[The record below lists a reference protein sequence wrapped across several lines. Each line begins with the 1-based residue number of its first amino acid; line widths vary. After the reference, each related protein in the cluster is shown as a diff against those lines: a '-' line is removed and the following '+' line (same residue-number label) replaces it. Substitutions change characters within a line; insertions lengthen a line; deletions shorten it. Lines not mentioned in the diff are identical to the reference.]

1 MNKKL
6 IAVAVAGIVA
16 APAAYADISAYG
28 RIHNRFQ
35 MTDAGGS
42 ETQNVNNTGSRFG
55 FKGSGDIGNGMTA
68 FARYEFGTT
77 TDHSKSGGGLSN
89 RLSFV
94 GLSGPFGSISLGQ
107 QWSAYYQNVGT
118 HASPNIANGPGQQL
132 GPFRTGNTLQYS
144 NSLGPISLT
153 IDARVQDDARSEE
166 YGVNKKTGDVEKMM
180 VGEGAGN
187 GFGIG
192 ATLRPM
198 DGFTLSGGFDSN
210 DSDNTDTMG
219 VSAVASFGAFS
230 VSVSHEQQEAG
241 DLEHNNTLA
250 AVGASVTDR
259 LYLSAAFSQTEM
271 EKADSPTTETD
282 RANVSATYRIGG
294 GLRTWIELA
303 NEDSGGSSDKDILAI
318 GLRMDF

>member
-6 IAVAVAGIVA
+6 IAVAVAGVFA

-28 RIHNRFQ
+28 RIHNVLDLSDDG
-35 MTDAGGS
+35 TAD
-42 ETQNVNNTGSRFG
+42 TQNVTANGSRFG
-55 FKGSGDIGNGMTA
+55 FRGSGDIGNGMSA
-68 FARYEFGTT
+68 FARYEFQVH
-77 TDHSKSGGGLSN
+77 TDTNKGGPHVN

-94 GLSGPFGSISLGQ
+94 GLSGPFGSVSLGQ

-118 HASPNIANGPGQQL
+118 HASPNIYSGPGQQL

-153 IDARVQDDARSEE
+153 VDSRVDDADDGS
-166 YGVNKKTGDVEKMM
+166 
-180 VGEGAGN
+180 GN

-198 DGFTLSGGFDSN
+198 DNFTLAGGYDSN
-210 DSDNTDTMG
+210 DSSNKDTMG
-219 VSAVASFGAFS
+219 ISAVAGFGNLSFT
-230 VSVSHEQQEAG
+230 VSHEQQDEG
-241 DLEHNNTLA
+241 MMEHKNTLV

-259 LYLSAAFSQTEM
+259 LYLSAALGQTE
-271 EKADSPTTETD
+271 EEGAGGAVTETD
-282 RANVSATYRIGG
+282 LANASATYRIGG
-294 GLRTWIELA
+294 GLRTWVEL
-303 NEDSGGSSDKDILAI
+303 SSKDDGTDESDTVAI

>member
-28 RIHNRFQ
+28 RIHNRIQ
-35 MTDAGGS
+35 ITDSGSS

-55 FKGSGDIGNGMTA
+55 FRGSGDIGNGMTA

-77 TDHSKSGGGLSN
+77 TDTNAGGVSN

-94 GLSGPFGSISLGQ
+94 GLSGPFGSVSLGQ

-144 NSLGPISLT
+144 NSLGPISMMV
-153 IDARVQDDARSEE
+153 DARVDDADD
-166 YGVNKKTGDVEKMM
+166 GG
-180 VGEGAGN
+180 GN
-187 GFGIG
+187 GFGLG

-198 DGFTLSGGFDSN
+198 DNFTLAGGYDSN
-210 DSDNTDTMG
+210 DTDDTDTMG
-219 VSAVASFGAFS
+219 VSAVAGFGILSFA
-230 VSVSHEQQEAG
+230 VSHEQQDVG
-241 DLEHNNTLA
+241 DMENKNTLF
-250 AVGASVTDR
+250 AVGASVTDQ
-259 LYLSAAFSQTEM
+259 LYLSTAFGQTEI
-271 EKADSPTTETD
+271 EGASGVTETD
-282 RANVSATYRIGG
+282 RVNASATYRIGG
-294 GLRTWIELA
+294 GLRTWVEFA
-303 NEDSGGSSDKDILAI
+303 NTDDGSSETDVVAI